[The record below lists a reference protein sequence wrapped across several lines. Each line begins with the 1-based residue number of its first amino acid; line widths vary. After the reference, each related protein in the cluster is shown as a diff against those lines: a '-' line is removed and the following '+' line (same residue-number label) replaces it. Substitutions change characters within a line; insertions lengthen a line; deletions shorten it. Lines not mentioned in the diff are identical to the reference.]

1 MTDAPLTKK
10 KSKLREWIESV
21 LWAVVIALL
30 LRAFVV
36 QAFRIPSGSMEDT
49 LLVGDFLFVNKFV
62 YGMKLPF
69 TERTIVPGY
78 REPSRGDV
86 IVFKFPL
93 DGRDFIK
100 RCVAVAGDTVR
111 IIDRELHVNG
121 RRPDEPYAVHKAWD
135 LVEISDAVKN
145 DVFRA
150 DYQRAWE
157 ERSFVSLPWVRDNFG
172 PVVVPPNCVFAM
184 GDNRDNS
191 LDSRFWGP
199 LPAVALLGKA
209 EFIYWSW
216 DADDGEP
223 MWRLWRKLR
232 LSRIGRIIR

>member
-1 MTDAPLTKK
+1 MTIGNRGTA
-10 KSKLREWIESV
+10 LR
-21 LWAVVIALL
+21 
-30 LRAFVV
+30 
-36 QAFRIPSGSMEDT
+36 PS
-49 LLVGDFLFVNKFV
+49 
-62 YGMKLPF
+62 
-69 TERTIVPGY
+69 
-78 REPSRGDV
+78 
-86 IVFKFPL
+86 
-93 DGRDFIK
+93 
-100 RCVAVAGDTVR
+100 
-111 IIDRELHVNG
+111 G

-172 PVVVPPNCVFAM
+172 PVVVPTNCVFAM

-223 MWRLWRKLR
+223 LWRLWRKLR